1 MTGHIGHMEGIRNLH
16 DFVQEPQ
23 GRRICVT
30 SDVAG
35 NQTVYV
41 LVCTRCK

>member
-1 MTGHIGHMEGIRNLH
+1 MTGHIGRMEGIRNLH
-16 DFVQEPQ
+16 DFIQEPQ

-35 NQTVYV
+35 IQT
-41 LVCTRCK
+41 LCFLLCRRCE